1 MSDMVR
7 ITVAHLD
14 FIMDALKY
22 APPQVHLPVAP
33 AQSENGE
40 ETESAPQEPSNEQKI
55 ESIRKKLYENDG
67 TVSLDETDF
76 GFIYDSVQIY
86 RKYLMGELPKHK
98 KGSAGYKKTKK
109 ALDMIPKINATFFST
124 MVF

>member
-14 FIMDALKY
+14 CIMDALKF

-33 AQSENGE
+33 AKEGE
-40 ETESAPQEPSNEQKI
+40 EPAPMEPTNDQKI

-76 GFIYDSVQIY
+76 GFIYDAVQIY
-86 RKYLMGELPKHK
+86 RKHLMTELPKHK
-98 KGSAGYKKTKK
+98 KGSAGYKKAKK
-109 ALDMIPKINATFFST
+109 ALDMIQKINATFFST